1 MSADLAQSD
10 HVEVSSPPMSL
21 SVNLTSTN
29 LPPVIQ
35 DQFVNMQNRVN
46 EHESLAPRKDQDL
59 YPISCKG
66 RQKRGESKRG
76 PIAIKGMQASSGV
89 AITRDGI

>member
-21 SVNLTSTN
+21 SVNLTSTQ
-29 LPPVIQ
+29 LPCYPRSIR
-35 DQFVNMQNRVN
+35 NMQNRVN

-89 AITRDGI
+89 TITRDGI